1 MRQTAL
7 PCSAAKLEV
16 TLEHA
21 LSISLQGTVP
31 PIMATGLLQHEAKLT
46 VLNFG
51 VKKVAGYAQPLPS
64 KAELLLV
71 TGVRC
76 VPPAL

>member
-1 MRQTAL
+1 MPST
-7 PCSAAKLEV
+7 
-16 TLEHA
+16 
-21 LSISLQGTVP
+21 SLQGAVP

-76 VPPAL
+76 RCLVTQHAM

>member
-1 MRQTAL
+1 MHRRNT
-7 PCSAAKLEV
+7 S
-16 TLEHA
+16 
-21 LSISLQGTVP
+21 LSTSLQGAVP

-76 VPPAL
+76 TYTKKQHAM